1 MVERI
6 LVKKK
11 IMVERMRG
19 FIDLVI
25 VNSAFLF
32 QLKVSSRAVWKDQF
46 YLLTFMIIII
56 ILYPILEPAC

>member
-1 MVERI
+1 
-6 LVKKK
+6 
-11 IMVERMRG
+11 MVERMRG

-32 QLKVSSRAVWKDQF
+32 QLKVSSRAVWKDHF

-56 ILYPILEPAC
+56 ILYPILEPACR